1 MRRAR
6 ITLAAAALSVLVAPV
21 QHAQAPRYRAQSD
34 TLVMTRRNP
43 FHMYF
48 VRGTDTLGNAV
59 LSHDLTREVWRAKGD
74 SIDVEVMRRDLDFGK
89 KDTVIRYLVSPD
101 GRALAREGHKPY
113 GLPASLMPLPTVA
126 IRPGLEWRD
135 SSVITRDTNDF
146 KVRFEWVMTYRV
158 RRVLDTLGSKVA
170 DVVADGR
177 YRMRDQWG
185 DTARK
190 REWVDVQGP
199 DHETFLFDITRGRL
213 AYRSWD
219 MKLRGWG
226 GGKLPG
232 DSVASPDSVP
242 AGLDSKTFDRLVPAE
257 ELGIVGFR
265 QRGRDT
271 SLTFTVPDLGLAGVH
286 VIDRSA
292 DSIVST
298 HIRADGAV
306 TLQRAVFAK
315 GALVRFERAWSD
327 TALHGYRETAAIT
340 GDSLIVARTGAPRRA
355 FRAPA
360 RRIGVGDLG
369 REELL
374 VPLLMNLPDDSAG
387 TSVAVFRP
395 KFRKFD
401 VAKVTR
407 RHVDGGGWVLEL
419 AWDGAEE
426 SDVWLLT
433 EDGDLLLIE
442 KRSDEYT
449 RRVPSQMRRVQ
460 LMSELSS
467 RVKKGS

>member
-1 MRRAR
+1 MSRAR
-6 ITLAAAALSVLVAPV
+6 ITLIAAALTVMVAPV
-21 QHAQAPRYRAQSD
+21 QHAQAPRYLPQRD
-34 TLVMTRRNP
+34 TLVITARNP
-43 FHMYF
+43 FHMFF
-48 VRGTDTLGNAV
+48 VRGSDTLGNAV
-59 LSHDLTREVWRAKGD
+59 LSRDLTRQVWRAKGD
-74 SIDVEVMRRDLDFGK
+74 AVDIEVLRRDLDFAR
-89 KDTVIRYLVSPD
+89 KDTVIHSLAGPD
-101 GRALAREGHKPY
+101 GHALPRDGHAPY
-113 GLPASLMPLPTVA
+113 GLPSSLMPLPSVA

-135 SSVITRDTNDF
+135 SSVIARDTNDF

-158 RRVLDTLGSKVA
+158 RRVIDTLGSKVA

-185 DTARK
+185 DTAKK
-190 REWVDVQGP
+190 RLWIDVQGP

-232 DSVASPDSVP
+232 DSVATPDSVP

-257 ELGIVGFR
+257 ELGIVGYR

-298 HIRADGAV
+298 HIRGDGDV
-306 TLQRAVFAK
+306 TVERAVFAK
-315 GALVRFERAWSD
+315 GALVRFARAWSD
-327 TALHGYRETAAIT
+327 TALRGYRETVTIR
-340 GDSLIVARTGAPRRA
+340 GDSLQVARTGAPSRA
-355 FRAPA
+355 FRSPV
-360 RRIGVGDLG
+360 RRTGVGDIG

-374 VPLLMNLPDDSAG
+374 VPLLMNLPEDSAA
-387 TSVAVFRP
+387 SLAVFRP

-401 VAKVTR
+401 VAKVGR
-407 RHVDGGGWVLEL
+407 RHVEGGGWVFEL
-419 AWDGAEE
+419 SWNGTEE
-426 SDVWLLT
+426 SDVWLVT

-449 RRVPSQMRRVQ
+449 RRVPNQMRRVQ

-467 RVKKGS
+467 RAKKGS